1 VAIVSI
7 QSVKRK
13 FEDQLLRLPN
23 VTGVGIGDREGRE
36 VLKVFVSQKVP
47 ESDLKSNEII
57 PEVLD
62 GYETDV
68 EEIGY
73 VTAQTKEKKGD

>member
-1 VAIVSI
+1 VSI
-7 QSVKRK
+7 QSVKMK

-23 VTGVGIGDREGRE
+23 VTGVGIGDREGRQ
-36 VLKVFVSQKVP
+36 VLKVFVSKKVP

-57 PEVLD
+57 PDVLD

-68 EEIGY
+68 EEIGF
-73 VTAQTKEKKGD
+73 VTAQTKGNVN

>member
-57 PEVLD
+57 PQVLD

-68 EEIGY
+68 EEIGS
-73 VTAQTKEKKGD
+73 VTAQT

>member
-1 VAIVSI
+1 VANVSI

-13 FEDQLLRLPN
+13 FEDQLFSLPN
-23 VTGVGIGDREGRE
+23 VTGVGIGDRDGRE

-57 PEVLD
+57 PRVLD

-68 EEIGY
+68 EEIGS
-73 VTAQTKEKKGD
+73 VTAQT

>member
-1 VAIVSI
+1 MSI

-23 VTGVGIGDREGRE
+23 VTGVGIGDRDGRE